1 MTNSTPVF
9 FTKRFLP
16 GPVWAHFLVLGL
28 LLHLALV
35 WLFPEPMP
43 TLGPP
48 STARLD
54 LVAKSFSQL
63 TGRAPA
69 REDMERFIDM
79 ELRDELLFKEG
90 LKLGLH
96 DRDPTVEQRLIRNM
110 RFLDPASDATDAE
123 LVERAM
129 ALNQH
134 LTDEVIRRRI
144 VQVMSQLITA
154 GVSQQTMTESDLR
167 EAYARRQSE
176 FVAPARVSFSH
187 VFLGDVSSAR
197 AAEILALINSEG
209 LPPQAAVQYGTAFL
223 SGFDFMQVRWG
234 EVDSRFGSEFTGA
247 LRSRVEQG
255 AALSSWIG
263 AVASVF
269 GQHLIYL
276 HHYEEER
283 PQEFNE
289 VVDQLRWDL
298 KTAREQEALDAAVRA
313 MMTRYEVRRQ

>member
-1 MTNSTPVF
+1 MTNSLPVF

-16 GPVWAHFLVLGL
+16 GPVWVHFLVLGF

-35 WLFPEPMP
+35 RLFPEPMP
-43 TLGPP
+43 ILGPP

-63 TGRAPA
+63 TGRTPA

-79 ELRDELLFKEG
+79 ELQDELLFREG

-96 DRDPTVEQRLIRNM
+96 ERDPAAEQRLIRNM

-134 LTDEVIRRRI
+134 LTDVVIRRRI
-144 VQVMSQLITA
+144 VQVMRQLMTA
-154 GVSQQTMTESDLR
+154 GVSQQTIAESDLR
-167 EAYARRQSE
+167 EAYTRRQSD

-187 VFLGDVSSAR
+187 VFLRNASSDQ
-197 AAEILALINSEG
+197 AAEILARVRSEE
-209 LPPQAAVQYGTAFL
+209 LSPQAALQYGTAFL
-223 SGFDFMQVRWG
+223 SGSDFMQVRWG
-234 EVDSRFGSEFTGA
+234 EVHSQFGSEFTDA

-255 AALSSWIG
+255 AASSSWIG

-276 HHYEEER
+276 HNFQVER
-283 PQEFNE
+283 PQQFDE

-298 KTAREQEALDAAVRA
+298 KTEREQEALDAAVRA
-313 MMTRYEVRRQ
+313 MMTRYEVHRQ